1 MNLLLVVTLLAAVD
15 IPLDRIA
22 QDAKVVDRVA
32 EVSKKDLPEGLLK
45 RLVNEDIELLRGKHA
60 DGSYEYATH
69 ERLEAGRVAN
79 DFSVQPRKDD
89 AELEKLE
96 IRGSFVYRLIVSSPS
111 RRMLVT
117 KNRKVY
123 IDRAD
128 VEFIPSGS
136 TPTRVHSVK
145 IEKWIAPGE
154 VIPIDLPAVARQATA
169 RVYARADKETGY
181 GNVVLTLVEAKVVD
195 NADSPYADAVAS
207 ARAIVR
213 AIDNGEIPSIRAMAS
228 RMYEGLAPK
237 IAAPA
242 RSTVDVVTTRPEPAP
257 PTAVTSAPTVNTPPD
272 VYAELQAI
280 EDLLTGSETERRQG
294 TDRLHQLI
302 RRLRPR

>member
-1 MNLLLVVTLLAAVD
+1 MHFVLVVTLLAAID

-22 QDAKVVDRVA
+22 EDAKVVDRVA
-32 EVSKKDLPEGLLK
+32 EVSKRDLPDQLLK
-45 RLVNEDIELLRGKHA
+45 RLVNEDIELLRGRHA
-60 DGSYEYATH
+60 DGSYEYATY
-69 ERLEAGRVAN
+69 ERLEAGRVAK
-79 DFSVQPRKDD
+79 DFSVQPKKEEAD
-89 AELEKLE
+89 LEKLE
-96 IRGSFVYRLIVSSPS
+96 VRGSFVYRLIISSPS

-154 VIPIDLPAVARQATA
+154 AIPVDLPSVARQATA
-169 RVYARADKETGY
+169 RVYARADKEDGY
-181 GNVVLTLVEAKVVD
+181 GNVGLALIEAKVVD

-207 ARAIVR
+207 ARAILR
-213 AIDNGEIPSIRAMAS
+213 AIDNSEIPSIRAMAT

-237 IAAPA
+237 VATPA
-242 RSTVDVVTTRPEPAP
+242 KSSVDVVTARPEPAP
-257 PTAVTSAPTVNTPPD
+257 TAAAPVVNTSPD
-272 VYAELQAI
+272 TYAELQAI